1 MKKKGILVSFIVTLC
16 FLVSCKDNKNEA
28 SKVDKS
34 EAIISQDIPV
44 YDFEG
49 LEPLLYTQNNK
60 TYLINFWAMW
70 CLPCVEE
77 LPYIQEYANKNPN
90 VEVILVSMDFPKD
103 IETKLKPFLK
113 KNNITTKVVL
123 LDDPDANSWIN
134 KINPEWSGAIP
145 FTIMFNNEKR
155 FYYERSFDD
164 LQDIEI
170 EISKNFNK

>member
-1 MKKKGILVSFIVTLC
+1 
-16 FLVSCKDNKNEA
+16 
-28 SKVDKS
+28 
-34 EAIISQDIPV
+34 
-44 YDFEG
+44 
-49 LEPLLYTQNNK
+49 
-60 TYLINFWAMW
+60 MW

>member
-1 MKKKGILVSFIVTLC
+1 MKKKGVFVSFTLALC
-16 FLVSCKDNKNEA
+16 FLVSCIDNKNEA
-28 SKVDKS
+28 IKVDKS
-34 EAIISQDIPV
+34 EAIISQDIPI

-77 LPYIQEYANKNPN
+77 LPYIQEYAQKNPD
-90 VEVILVSMDFPKD
+90 VEVVLVSMDFPKD

-145 FTIMFNNEKR
+145 FTIMFNSEKR

>member
-16 FLVSCKDNKNEA
+16 FLVSCKDNKN
-28 SKVDKS
+28 

-145 FTIMFNNEKR
+145 FTIMFNSEKR

>member
-1 MKKKGILVSFIVTLC
+1 MKKKGVFVSFTLALC
-16 FLVSCKDNKNEA
+16 FLVSCKDN
-28 SKVDKS
+28 KS

-60 TYLINFWAMW
+60 IYLINFWAMW

-145 FTIMFNNEKR
+145 FTIMFNSEKR

>member
-1 MKKKGILVSFIVTLC
+1 MKKKGVFVSFIVALC
-16 FLVSCKDNKNEA
+16 FLVSCKDNKN
-28 SKVDKS
+28 

-77 LPYIQEYANKNPN
+77 LPYIQEYAQKNPD

-103 IETKLKPFLK
+103 IGTKLKPFLK
-113 KNNITTKVVL
+113 KNNITTKVVM

-145 FTIMFNNEKR
+145 FTIMFNSEKR

-164 LQDIEI
+164 LQDIEA